1 MTKKHKNIVK
11 LFCLLIILLL
21 PKLAFADD
29 NEAIMKQVGFTYKIN
44 HPDNQIGTGGALN
57 LKMTPGQEQDV
68 TVTISNSSDQ
78 AVTLDLSLNGAR
90 TNNYG
95 GLEYGPNQFE
105 ADKSMAYDITDL
117 ISMENEVVIP
127 KQSDKELV
135 LKLKM
140 PKVPFDGIVTGG
152 VQMIEKDGIKKPVTE
167 TGIVNKVAYL
177 FGITLEMTDKEIL
190 PELDLKKVYPE
201 QANFRNAIFL
211 DIANIMPMKVQGL
224 MLDVEIYQSG
234 KTEVLYESKKNNMEL
249 APNTLMS
256 YPVSLGGERMTAGK
270 YTAKILASA
279 HDKEWKW
286 EKEFTITREDA
297 DLFNQKDVNIIQER
311 GLNWKVIVI
320 IIFGLV
326 FVMAGLYLVS
336 KKMSR
341 RKKNQK
347 KASTSKRRKK

>member
-1 MTKKHKNIVK
+1 MTKKYKNMVK

-21 PKLAFADD
+21 PKPAFADD
-29 NEAIMKQVGFTYKIN
+29 NETIMKQVGFTYKIN
-44 HPDNQIGTGGALN
+44 YPDNQIGTGGALN

-95 GLEYGPNQFE
+95 GLEYGPNKFE

-117 ISMENEVVIP
+117 ISMESEVIIP
-127 KQSDKELV
+127 KQSDKEIV

-152 VQMIEKDGIKKPVTE
+152 VQMIEKDGTKKPVTE

-177 FGITLEMTDKEIL
+177 FGVTLEMTDKEIL
-190 PELDLKKVYPE
+190 PELELKKVYPE
-201 QANFRNAIFL
+201 QANYRNAIFL

-270 YTAKILASA
+270 YTAKVLASG
-279 HDKEWKW
+279 HEKEWKW

-297 DLFNQKDVNIIQER
+297 DLFNQKDVNIVQER
-311 GLNWKVIVI
+311 GLNWKIIII

-326 FVMAGLYLVS
+326 FVMVGLYLIS
-336 KKMSR
+336 KKMNR
-341 RKKNQK
+341 RKKSQK
-347 KASTSKRRKK
+347 KVNTSKRRKK